1 MNIAICGMAQ
11 HDKSEVDNFNGEIW
25 GLPWDEGRWP
35 FFDRYFEIHPLDLL
49 RKPEAQRRD
58 GYEDRLKSLPIL
70 YMQEA
75 YEDIPN
81 AIRYPVEKV
90 VDVIGVDYFN
100 SSISYLMGLAIT
112 EIKESRVKDRYRLE
126 DKIGIWGVD
135 MADVEPIPGDPSFI
149 SEFAYQRPNME
160 YLIGL
165 ARGRGIDV
173 YIPEKSPL
181 AKFHGEGIPLGLM
194 YPSYP
199 QRYGYL

>member
-1 MNIAICGMAQ
+1 MAP
-11 HDKSEVDNFNGEIW
+11 HDTSEVDNFDGEIW

-49 RKPEAQRRD
+49 RKPEAHRRD

-75 YEDIPN
+75 YKDIPN
-81 AIRYPVEKV
+81 AIRYPIEKV
-90 VDVIGVDYFN
+90 VDNIGFDYFN
-100 SSISYLMGLAIT
+100 SSISYLMGMAL
-112 EIKESRVKDRYRLE
+112 LE
-126 DKIGIWGVD
+126 GANKIGIWGVD
-135 MADVEPIPGDPSFI
+135 MADIEPTPGDPSYI

-165 ARGRGIDV
+165 ARGRGIEV

-181 AKFHGEGIPLGLM
+181 ATFHGEGIPLGLM

-199 QRYGYL
+199 KRYGYL

>member
-58 GYEDRLKSLPIL
+58 GYEERLKSLPIL

-90 VDVIGVDYFN
+90 VDNLGFDYFN
-100 SSISYLMGLAIT
+100 SSIAYLMGMAL
-112 EIKESRVKDRYRLE
+112 LE
-126 DKIGIWGVD
+126 GADKIGIWGVD
-135 MADVEPIPGDPSFI
+135 MADLEPVSDNPSYI

-165 ARGRGIDV
+165 ARGRGVDV
-173 YIPEKSPL
+173 YIPERSPL

>member
-90 VDVIGVDYFN
+90 VDNLGFDYFN
-100 SSISYLMGLAIT
+100 SSIAYLMGMAL
-112 EIKESRVKDRYRLE
+112 LE
-126 DKIGIWGVD
+126 GADKIGIWGVD
-135 MADVEPIPGDPSFI
+135 MADLEPVPGAPSYI

-165 ARGRGIDV
+165 ARGRGVDV
-173 YIPEKSPL
+173 YIPERSPL

>member
-1 MNIAICGMAQ
+1 MNIAICCMVK
-11 HDKSEVDNFNGEIW
+11 HVKSEVVNFNGEIW

-90 VDVIGVDYFN
+90 VDNLGFDYFN
-100 SSISYLMGLAIT
+100 SSIAYLMGMAL
-112 EIKESRVKDRYRLE
+112 LE
-126 DKIGIWGVD
+126 GADKIGIWGVD
-135 MADVEPIPGDPSFI
+135 MADLEPVPGDPSYI

-165 ARGRGIDV
+165 ARGRGVDV
-173 YIPEKSPL
+173 YIPERSPL

>member
-11 HDKSEVDNFNGEIW
+11 HDKSEVDNFNGESW

-90 VDVIGVDYFN
+90 VDNLGFDYFN
-100 SSISYLMGLAIT
+100 SSIAYLMGMAL
-112 EIKESRVKDRYRLE
+112 LE
-126 DKIGIWGVD
+126 GADKIGIWGVD
-135 MADVEPIPGDPSFI
+135 MADLEPVPGDPSYI

-165 ARGRGIDV
+165 ARGRGVDV
-173 YIPEKSPL
+173 YIPERSPL

>member
-90 VDVIGVDYFN
+90 VDNLGFDYFN
-100 SSISYLMGLAIT
+100 SSIAYLMGMSL
-112 EIKESRVKDRYRLE
+112 LE
-126 DKIGIWGVD
+126 GADKIGIWGVD
-135 MADVEPIPGDPSFI
+135 MADLEPVPGDPSYI

-165 ARGRGIDV
+165 ARGRGVDV
-173 YIPEKSPL
+173 YIPERSPL
-181 AKFHGEGIPLGLM
+181 TKFHGEGIPLGLM

>member
-1 MNIAICGMAQ
+1 MNIAICGMAP
-11 HDKSEVDNFNGEIW
+11 HDTSEVDNFNGEIW

-75 YEDIPN
+75 YKDIPN
-81 AIRYPVEKV
+81 AIRYPVERV
-90 VDVIGVDYFN
+90 TDVIGVDYFN
-100 SSISYLMGLAIT
+100 SSIAYLMGMAL
-112 EIKESRVKDRYRLE
+112 LE
-126 DKIGIWGVD
+126 GADKIGIFGVD
-135 MADVEPIPGDPSFI
+135 MADIEPTPGDPSFI

-165 ARGRGIDV
+165 ARGRGTDV

-181 AKFHGEGIPLGLM
+181 AKFHGEGIPLGVM

>member
-58 GYEDRLKSLPIL
+58 GYEERLKSLPIL

-90 VDVIGVDYFN
+90 VDNLGFDYFN
-100 SSISYLMGLAIT
+100 SSIAYLMGMAL
-112 EIKESRVKDRYRLE
+112 LE
-126 DKIGIWGVD
+126 GADKIGIWGVD
-135 MADVEPIPGDPSFI
+135 MADLEPVPGDPSYI

-165 ARGRGIDV
+165 ARGRGVDV
-173 YIPEKSPL
+173 YIPERSPL
-181 AKFHGEGIPLGLM
+181 TKFHGEGIPLGLM

>member
-90 VDVIGVDYFN
+90 VDNLGFDYFN
-100 SSISYLMGLAIT
+100 SSISYLMGMAL
-112 EIKESRVKDRYRLE
+112 LE
-126 DKIGIWGVD
+126 GVDKIGIWGVD
-135 MADVEPIPGDPSFI
+135 MADLEPVPGDPSYT

-165 ARGRGIDV
+165 ARGRGVDV
-173 YIPEKSPL
+173 YIPERSPL
-181 AKFHGEGIPLGLM
+181 TKFHGEGIPLGLM

>member
-58 GYEDRLKSLPIL
+58 GYEERLKSLPIL

-90 VDVIGVDYFN
+90 VDNLGFDYFN
-100 SSISYLMGLAIT
+100 SSIAYLMGMAL
-112 EIKESRVKDRYRLE
+112 LE
-126 DKIGIWGVD
+126 GADKIGIWGVD
-135 MADVEPIPGDPSFI
+135 MADLEPVPGDPSYI

-165 ARGRGIDV
+165 ARGRGVDV
-173 YIPEKSPL
+173 YIPERSPL

>member
-75 YEDIPN
+75 YEDIPI

-90 VDVIGVDYFN
+90 VDNLGFDYFN
-100 SSISYLMGLAIT
+100 SSIAYLMGMAL
-112 EIKESRVKDRYRLE
+112 LE
-126 DKIGIWGVD
+126 GADKIGIWGVD
-135 MADVEPIPGDPSFI
+135 MADLEPVPGDPSYI

-165 ARGRGIDV
+165 ARGRGVDV
-173 YIPEKSPL
+173 YIPERSPL

>member
-58 GYEDRLKSLPIL
+58 GYEERLKSLPIL

-90 VDVIGVDYFN
+90 VDNLGFDYFN
-100 SSISYLMGLAIT
+100 SSIAYLMGMAL
-112 EIKESRVKDRYRLE
+112 LE
-126 DKIGIWGVD
+126 GAGKIGIWGVD
-135 MADVEPIPGDPSFI
+135 MADLEPVPGDPSYI

-165 ARGRGIDV
+165 ARGRGVDV
-173 YIPEKSPL
+173 YIPERSPL

>member
-58 GYEDRLKSLPIL
+58 GYEERLKSLPIL

-90 VDVIGVDYFN
+90 VDNLGFDYFN
-100 SSISYLMGLAIT
+100 SSIAYLMGMAL
-112 EIKESRVKDRYRLE
+112 LE
-126 DKIGIWGVD
+126 GADKIGIWGVD
-135 MADVEPIPGDPSFI
+135 MADLEPVPGDPSYI

-173 YIPEKSPL
+173 YIPERSPL

>member
-11 HDKSEVDNFNGEIW
+11 HDKSEVENFDGEIW

-58 GYEDRLKSLPIL
+58 GYEERLKSLPIL

-90 VDVIGVDYFN
+90 VDNLGFDYFN
-100 SSISYLMGLAIT
+100 SSIAYLMGMAL
-112 EIKESRVKDRYRLE
+112 LE
-126 DKIGIWGVD
+126 GADKIGIWGVD
-135 MADVEPIPGDPSFI
+135 MADLEPVPGDPSYI

-165 ARGRGIDV
+165 ARGRGVDV
-173 YIPEKSPL
+173 YIPERSPL
-181 AKFHGEGIPLGLM
+181 TKFHGEGIPLGLM

>member
-1 MNIAICGMAQ
+1 MNIAICGMAP
-11 HDKSEVDNFNGEIW
+11 HDTSEVDNFDGEIW

-49 RKPEAQRRD
+49 RKPEAHRRD
-58 GYEDRLKSLPIL
+58 GYEDRLKSLPVL

-75 YEDIPN
+75 YKDIPN
-81 AIRYPVEKV
+81 AIRYPIEKV
-90 VDVIGVDYFN
+90 VENLGFDYFN
-100 SSISYLMGLAIT
+100 SSISYLMGMAL
-112 EIKESRVKDRYRLE
+112 LE
-126 DKIGIWGVD
+126 GANKIGIWGVD
-135 MADVEPIPGDPSFI
+135 MADIEPTPGDPSYT

-165 ARGRGIDV
+165 ARGRGIEV

-199 QRYGYL
+199 KRYGYL

>member
-90 VDVIGVDYFN
+90 VDNLGFDYFN
-100 SSISYLMGLAIT
+100 SSIAYLMGMAL
-112 EIKESRVKDRYRLE
+112 LE
-126 DKIGIWGVD
+126 GADKIGIWGVD
-135 MADVEPIPGDPSFI
+135 MADLEPVPGDPSYI

-165 ARGRGIDV
+165 ARGRGVDV
-173 YIPEKSPL
+173 YIPERSPL

>member
-90 VDVIGVDYFN
+90 VDNLGLDYFN
-100 SSISYLMGLAIT
+100 SSISYLMGMVL
-112 EIKESRVKDRYRLE
+112 LE
-126 DKIGIWGVD
+126 GADKIGIWGVD
-135 MADVEPIPGDPSFI
+135 MADLEPVPGDPSYI

-165 ARGRGIDV
+165 ARGRGVDV
-173 YIPEKSPL
+173 YIPERSPL

>member
-90 VDVIGVDYFN
+90 VDNLGFDYFN
-100 SSISYLMGLAIT
+100 SSIAYLMGMAL
-112 EIKESRVKDRYRLE
+112 LE
-126 DKIGIWGVD
+126 GADKIGIWGVD
-135 MADVEPIPGDPSFI
+135 MADLEPVPGDPSYI

-165 ARGRGIDV
+165 ARGRGVDV
-173 YIPEKSPL
+173 YIPERSPL
-181 AKFHGEGIPLGLM
+181 TKFHGEGIPLGLM

>member
-11 HDKSEVDNFNGEIW
+11 HDKSEVDNFDGEIW

-58 GYEDRLKSLPIL
+58 GYEERLKSLPIL

-90 VDVIGVDYFN
+90 VDNLGFDYFN
-100 SSISYLMGLAIT
+100 SSIAYLMGMAL
-112 EIKESRVKDRYRLE
+112 LE
-126 DKIGIWGVD
+126 GADKIGIWGVD
-135 MADVEPIPGDPSFI
+135 MADLEPVPGDPSYI

-165 ARGRGIDV
+165 ARGRGVDV
-173 YIPEKSPL
+173 YIPERSPL
-181 AKFHGEGIPLGLM
+181 TKFHGEGIPLGLM